1 MSGDVPVLGGFF
13 IMADSTEKMFSDL
26 QLMQLFAEQV
36 LAYRLLKTKSQFH
49 SFGFHEPNTDE
60 RRQVYTLVDPDA
72 IYYFLG
78 SVTGD
83 SISRAL
89 TNVQQMIQ
97 NSPMQRIQQVVLVG
111 ESTISN
117 ERDRIQEL
125 VDHFQFIDGL
135 DELSNAVPSGMQI
148 TLLPD
153 IETCLRPIQKR
164 LTYIN
169 EDPYWD
175 PSRDH
180 LERVGN
186 HLLPSNRATEI
197 LNWMEHH
204 PPMLDGAQA
213 GGLQV
218 GDRLPDYANSNGHS
232 PTTALQNDTAVQPDH
247 TRTQPN
253 PAGFQ
258 PMVAGVPM
266 NRRPIEPVG
275 VTAPRQVVERRTNL
289 ERRSGNDR
297 RLVSMAQEK
306 WSGLNDLTRNLLL
319 FLGSLGLLSLLAWL
333 IQSTVQNLTDPNYR
347 NRYGAETTPLTP
359 ANPNPPP
366 PPAGAIVQPATPQAT
381 TPQATT
387 PQATTPQA
395 IASVP
400 QVVQQPQ
407 VVQLPAVQPTVP
419 VAAWTVQA
427 PSPHDGVNFRV
438 APGMGASIMRGIPNG
453 YRLIDEGR
461 QVGEWR
467 EVSFQG
473 QRGWVYRRFIR

>member
-1 MSGDVPVLGGFF
+1 
-13 IMADSTEKMFSDL
+13 MAEGVEKMFSDL
-26 QLMQLFAEQV
+26 RSMQLFAEQV
-36 LAYRLLKTKSQFH
+36 LAHRLLKTQSQFH

-60 RRQVYTLVDPDA
+60 GRQVYTLVDPDA

-83 SISRAL
+83 SVSRAL

-97 NSPMQRIQQVVLVG
+97 NAPMQRIQQVVLVG

-125 VDHFQFIDGL
+125 VDNFQFTDGL
-135 DELSNAVPSGMQI
+135 EELGNASPSGMQI

-153 IETCLRPIQKR
+153 IETRLRPIQKR

-204 PPMLDGAQA
+204 PQTLDGASV
-213 GGLQV
+213 GGLQA
-218 GDRLPDYANSNGHS
+218 GDRLPDYASGNGHS
-232 PTTALQNDTAVQPDH
+232 PTTALQNETAVQPDY
-247 TRTQPN
+247 TRAQPN
-253 PAGFQ
+253 PVGFQ

-275 VTAPRQVVERRTNL
+275 VTATGEVVERRTNL

-306 WSGLNDLTRNLLL
+306 WSGLNGLTRNLLW

-347 NRYGAETTPLTP
+347 NRYGTEATPLTGVIPNP

-366 PPAGAIVQPATPQAT
+366 PPAGAIAQPATTQVAT
-381 TPQATT
+381 TKAAT
-387 PQATTPQA
+387 
-395 IASVP
+395 SVT
-400 QVVQQPQ
+400 QVAQQPQ
-407 VVQLPAVQPTVP
+407 VVVQTPAVQPTAP
-419 VAAWTVQA
+419 VSAWTVQA

-438 APGMGASIMRGIPNG
+438 APGLGASIMRGIPNG